1 MGLATL
7 FFTLP
12 VRCRYNPRGV
22 RKPPNNLQDLVMSNT
37 QPHEEHESI
46 IKTPKQLIITI
57 LLSFILP
64 VIVIILLVKL
74 VTTGDQVGAGSDIL
88 GPEAT
93 QKRIA
98 PIAKLDLVDAS
109 GPKVFKTG
117 EQVYTAVC
125 AGCHIAGAA
134 GAPKFADVAAW
145 SAPIATGLQSMI
157 ASVIKGKGAM
167 PAKGGN
173 PALDDFEI
181 ARAVVYMTNAA
192 GGKFAEPAEPK
203 PAEAPSAAPVAAA
216 PVMAPAMAPA
226 AAKAPVIVAAA
237 ATAAAPATSDV
248 GEKLYKQA
256 CAACHVAGVA
266 GAPKFADKAAWAPRI
281 ATGMDALVAA
291 VVAGKGIMPA
301 KGGAAGASDADLRA
315 ATQYMVDAAK

>member
-1 MGLATL
+1 
-7 FFTLP
+7 
-12 VRCRYNPRGV
+12 
-22 RKPPNNLQDLVMSNT
+22 MSNT
-37 QPHEEHESI
+37 QPHEEHQSP
-46 IKTPKQLIITI
+46 IKTPKQLIITVV
-57 LLSFILP
+57 LSFVLP
-64 VIVIILLVKL
+64 IIIIILLVKL
-74 VTTGDQVGAGSDIL
+74 VTAGDQVGAGSDIL

-98 PIAKLDLVDAS
+98 PVAKLDLIDAS

-125 AGCHIAGAA
+125 AGCHVAGAA
-134 GAPKFADVAAW
+134 GAPKFADATAW

-181 ARAVVYMTNAA
+181 ARAVVYMANAA

-203 PAEAPSAAPVAAA
+203 PAEAPAAAA
-216 PVMAPAMAPA
+216 PAAPAMATAAVATPKAPAMPA
-226 AAKAPVIVAAA
+226 AAASTPAP
-237 ATAAAPATSDV
+237 AAAPATNDV

-266 GAPKFADKAAWAPRI
+266 GAPKFGDKAAWAPRI
-281 ATGMDALVAA
+281 ATGMDALVAS

-301 KGGAAGASDADLRA
+301 KGGAASASDADLRA